1 MKKSKSLPLL
11 FCHEG
16 GEPIAHG
23 HYFVKSDRSDSLTV
37 ALLSRTMRTNRVH
50 RFLKRGTEQRAKGAI
65 RSWAYKR
72 GKIVKNIKKYEF
84 VKPIA
89 SFLQA
94 IRSNHER
101 ITHIALL

>member
-50 RFLKRGTEQRAKGAI
+50 RFLKRGTEQRATGAI
-65 RSWAYKR
+65 HTWA
-72 GKIVKNIKKYEF
+72 
-84 VKPIA
+84 
-89 SFLQA
+89 
-94 IRSNHER
+94 
-101 ITHIALL
+101 